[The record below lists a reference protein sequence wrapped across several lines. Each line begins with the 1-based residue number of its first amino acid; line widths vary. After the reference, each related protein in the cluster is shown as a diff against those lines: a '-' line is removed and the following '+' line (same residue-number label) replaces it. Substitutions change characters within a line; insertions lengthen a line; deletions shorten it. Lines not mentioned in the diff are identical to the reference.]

1 MAGIAAPLM
10 RPPHRQAARRVVATA
25 LASFCASIV
34 VATGTFTAPTR
45 ASAAPAKAAPANTA
59 PAKAAPTNTAPA
71 NAASASVASASA
83 APANAAPPN
92 AAPPNAA
99 PAAGLPPLGAA
110 LREALT
116 RAGLIGRAID
126 PVQAFSWTLESS
138 RPARPP
144 RWQRERF
151 AGTPPG
157 LTAGLSPIWREYLPG
172 NPQEA
177 ASAPPGAGSAPPASP
192 PPAAASGPAD
202 GYSVR
207 GLMIVHP
214 GDSELPMHVAGLSL
228 PLTEGARFRLDYN
241 DDGASLSQT
250 CTVGGSGPAA
260 NLYPTLPGEARTIAC
275 VGQGSYRGIPVRGGA
290 TVAYLPRLGVFLNVE
305 QHIDSPLGRLRWATR
320 IVNFEMTR
328 P

>member
-1 MAGIAAPLM
+1 MSVVALLM
-10 RPPHRQAARRVVATA
+10 RPAHRQATRQVVAAT
-25 LASFCASIV
+25 LA
-34 VATGTFTAPTR
+34 GLG
-45 ASAAPAKAAPANTA
+45 ASAIVPAGVAVVLSAAISAPAAAAGA
-59 PAKAAPTNTAPA
+59 PSA
-71 NAASASVASASA
+71 NATPASSASPNSASV
-83 APANAAPPN
+83 
-92 AAPPNAA
+92 
-99 PAAGLPPLGAA
+99 AGLPPLGAA

-116 RAGLIGRAID
+116 RAGLIGRAVD

-177 ASAPPGAGSAPPASP
+177 ASASPDAGSAPPA
-192 PPAAASGPAD
+192 PAAASGPAD
-202 GYSVR
+202 GYTVR

-214 GDSELPMHVAGLSL
+214 DDSELPVHVAGLSL

-250 CTVGGSGPAA
+250 CTVGASEPAA
-260 NLYPTLPGEARTIAC
+260 SLYPTLPGEARTIAC
-275 VGQGSYRGIPVRGGA
+275 AGQGSYRGIPVRGGA

-320 IVNFEMTR
+320 IVNFELAR

>member
-1 MAGIAAPLM
+1 MIVAAPLVQ
-10 RPPHRQAARRVVATA
+10 PPHRRAPSRVIAAA
-25 LASFCASIV
+25 LASLCASVAVNVGVAATPSATTPSV
-34 VATGTFTAPTR
+34 VPPALAAAAGV
-45 ASAAPAKAAPANTA
+45 ASANATPANVI
-59 PAKAAPTNTAPA
+59 PA
-71 NAASASVASASA
+71 NAASANTT
-83 APANAAPPN
+83 PANAAP
-92 AAPPNAA
+92 ANAA

-116 RAGLIGRAID
+116 RAGLIGRAVD

-157 LTAGLSPIWREYLPG
+157 LAAGLSPIWREYLPG

-177 ASAPPGAGSAPPASP
+177 APGSPGAGSAPPA
-192 PPAAASGPAD
+192 PAAASGPAD

-214 GDSELPMHVAGLSL
+214 DDSELPVQVEGLSL

-241 DDGASLSQT
+241 EDGASLSQT
-250 CTVGGSGPAA
+250 CTVGASGPAA
-260 NLYPTLPGEARTIAC
+260 SLYPALPGETRTIAC
-275 VGQGSYRGIPVRGGA
+275 AGQGSYRGIPVRGGA

-320 IVNFEMTR
+320 IVNFEMAR